1 MGGPTIYHCLICG
14 SIDYNIYDFPHKHVA
29 HEIFKDKI
37 STTKPKKEDV
47 AINMDLTNL
56 TTKSKVSKT
65 TQLVFKDKSP
75 HKTKIVVNWD
85 KDEKLQK
92 SFESIIQ

>member
-1 MGGPTIYHCLICG
+1 MGGPTIYHYLICG
-14 SIDYNIYDFPHKHVA
+14 SIDYNIYDFPHKYVA

-47 AINMDLTNL
+47 AIGMVLTNL
-56 TTKSKVSKT
+56 TKVPKT

-85 KDEKLQK
+85 KDEKFQK